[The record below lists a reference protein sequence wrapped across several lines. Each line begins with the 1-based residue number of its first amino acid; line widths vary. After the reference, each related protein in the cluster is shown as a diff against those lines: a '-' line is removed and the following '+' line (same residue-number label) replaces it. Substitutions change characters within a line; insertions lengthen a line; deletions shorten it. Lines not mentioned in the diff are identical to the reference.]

1 MKKLAISAFALLSMM
16 MTCSN
21 AALAGFDWKE
31 GYTRISRGTAHRI
44 ALTQAH
50 GYIKNSDLDMRDGRP
65 RWKVQV
71 RGAFGEDSDV
81 FIDAMTGA
89 IIGVKYKG

>member
-1 MKKLAISAFALLSMM
+1 MKLLGASLAAITSMLM
-16 MTCSN
+16 SSSV
-21 AALAGFDWKE
+21 ALADYDLKE
-31 GYTRISRGTAHRI
+31 HFTRVDRGTAHRL

-50 GYIKNSDLDMRDGRP
+50 GYIKNSDLDMRNGRP

-71 RGAFGEDSDV
+71 RGAYGQKSEV

-89 IIGVKYKG
+89 VLGVKYKG